1 MFVVRGIKLW
11 NRGRRRGMEFEFEF
25 EFEFEDNR
33 GCRFGGII
41 NGSSSFEEVEEVEE
55 EPSGEL

>member
-1 MFVVRGIKLW
+1 
-11 NRGRRRGMEFEFEF
+11 MEFEFEF
-25 EFEFEDNR
+25 EFEFEEKR

-55 EPSGEL
+55 VEEEPSGEL